1 MKNYIKSQHLWYLT
15 NLPQEIV
22 DLIEKDLFS
31 LNENFEKSKIGE
43 NEIEKKIRNSKN
55 TWIPT
60 THWSYG
66 FIWPY
71 ICRANEEFFK
81 YDITNIDSQSM
92 QYTSYCEG
100 EYYQWH
106 TDDDFNMHIASSES
120 ISSKGQNIDDYLTFK
135 TEYVRKISFSLLLS
149 DVDDFEGGNFQTLN
163 GKKTYFS
170 PRKKGTLI
178 IFDSRV
184 PHRVLKVTKGERKS
198 LVGWVVG
205 PRWK

>member
-1 MKNYIKSQHLWYLT
+1 
-15 NLPQEIV
+15 
-22 DLIEKDLFS
+22 
-31 LNENFEKSKIGE
+31 
-43 NEIEKKIRNSKN
+43 
-55 TWIPT
+55 
-60 THWSYG
+60 
-66 FIWPY
+66 
-71 ICRANEEFFK
+71 
-81 YDITNIDSQSM
+81 M

-106 TDDDFNMHIASSES
+106 TDDDCNMHIASSES